1 MRRQTIIF
9 IMFLLG
15 FFQSAQA
22 QDTLVLSSL
31 SPYKYWKLSALKEQ
45 AEAGNTEAQLYLGR
59 VYWYGGDGLIA
70 LTEAQ
75 ANEKMVEQDY
85 YKAVIWFE
93 EAAKKGESRAQD
105 YLGLAYASGAGKKVD
120 LKQAFDWFEKSA
132 LQNNLCAQ
140 IHLAQAYAKGAGVA
154 KDCRRAKDW
163 VHQAISSPEWEP
175 MIWLPF
181 CDEKSKTLDQIEKEG
196 IECTD

>member
-1 MRRQTIIF
+1 MKWQKIIW
-9 IMFLLG
+9 IPFLLG

-22 QDTLVLSSL
+22 QDTLVFSSL

-45 AEAGNTEAQLYLGR
+45 AEAGNTEAQLYLGTH
-59 VYWYGGDGLIA
+59 YWYGGNGGLI
-70 LTEAQ
+70 LTETQIQ
-75 ANEKMVEQDY
+75 ADEKLIGQDY
-85 YKAVIWFE
+85 YQAVIWFE

-105 YLGLAYASGAGKKVD
+105 YLGLAYASGAGGKQVD

-140 IHLAQAYAKGAGVA
+140 IHLAQAYAKGVGVA

-163 VHQAISSPEWEP
+163 VHQAISSPEWGN
-175 MIWLPF
+175 IPF
-181 CDEKSKTLDQIEKEG
+181 CDEKITTLKKIEKDG
-196 IECTD
+196 LECEN